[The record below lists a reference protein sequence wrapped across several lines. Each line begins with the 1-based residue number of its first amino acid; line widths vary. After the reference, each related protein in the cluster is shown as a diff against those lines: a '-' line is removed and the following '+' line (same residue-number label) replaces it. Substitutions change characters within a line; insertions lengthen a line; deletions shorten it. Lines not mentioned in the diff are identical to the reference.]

1 MTDYYALIARAV
13 AGLDKS
19 TRESRHAFYGRART
33 AQLAQLRDFDPP
45 LAESEITRER
55 LALEAAISKIEAE
68 AAPTLRVEAQVMSPA
83 QHRQRADQVLGLRPV
98 AAIFHLSK
106 RYSVGGAAVQA
117 VSDISMRIE
126 RGEFIAVLGRSG
138 SGKSTLISLLGLLDR
153 PDAGQYLFDSQDVT
167 ELDEN
172 ERAFI
177 RSRKIGFVFQMAA
190 LLGRSSALENVELP
204 LLYAGVSQPKRRRL
218 AQAAL
223 DRVGLSHRHDHW
235 PGQLSG
241 GEQQR
246 VGIAR
251 ALVNDPV
258 LILADEPTG
267 ALDSKT
273 AETVLALFDELNRE
287 GRTIVI
293 VTHDLTVA
301 QRTHRRIRIHDGTLL
316 QDQGS
321 DDLAGVPDTSHAT
334 V

>member
-1 MTDYYALIARAV
+1 MNAYYPLIARAV

-19 TRESRHAFYGRART
+19 TRESRHALYGRART
-33 AQLAQLRDFDPP
+33 TQLAQLRDFDPP
-45 LAESEITRER
+45 PAESEITRER
-55 LALEAAISKIEAE
+55 LALEAAIRKVEAE

-83 QHRQRADQVLGLRPV
+83 QHGLKPV
-98 AAIFHLSK
+98 AATFQLSK
-106 RYSVGGAAVQA
+106 RYAVGGAAVQA
-117 VSDISMRIE
+117 VSDISMRLE
-126 RGEFIAVLGRSG
+126 HGEFVAVLGRSG

-153 PDAGQYLFDSQDVT
+153 PDAGQYLFDGQDVT

-246 VGIAR
+246 VAIAR

-258 LILADEPTG
+258 MILADEPTG

-301 QRTHRRIRIHDGTLL
+301 QRTRRRIRIHDGTLQ

-321 DDLAGVPDTSHAT
+321 DDLAGVPDMSHT
-334 V
+334 TM

>member
-1 MTDYYALIARAV
+1 MNDYYPLIARAV
-13 AGLDKS
+13 AGLDNS
-19 TRESRHAFYGRART
+19 TRESRHALYGSART

-55 LALEAAISKIEAE
+55 LALEEAIRKVEAE

-83 QHRQRADQVLGLRPV
+83 QQKILGLKPV
-98 AAIFHLSK
+98 AATFHLSK
-106 RYSVGGAAVQA
+106 RYAVGDSAVQA

-126 RGEFIAVLGRSG
+126 HGEFVAVLGRSG

-153 PDAGQYLFDSQDVT
+153 PDAGQYLFDGQDVT

-177 RSRKIGFVFQMAA
+177 RSHKIGFVFQMAA

-246 VGIAR
+246 VAIAR

-258 LILADEPTG
+258 MILADEPTG

-301 QRTHRRIRIHDGTLL
+301 QRTRRRIRIHDGTLL

-321 DDLAGVPDTSHAT
+321 DDLAGVPDM
-334 V
+334 